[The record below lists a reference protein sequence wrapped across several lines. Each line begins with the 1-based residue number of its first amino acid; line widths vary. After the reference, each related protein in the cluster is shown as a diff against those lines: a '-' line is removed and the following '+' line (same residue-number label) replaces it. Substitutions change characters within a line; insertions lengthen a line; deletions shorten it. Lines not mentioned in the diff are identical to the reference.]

1 MHGLREYPT
10 TTDQAGPSTRCS
22 FSERQFL
29 HGADCVERD
38 RLTDRRVAS
47 YVLKLVGL
55 AILVLLLGVLGV
67 IVFSGV
73 WVRVGFLTAIFTVFG
88 ILFVLG
94 WIQGSK
100 ERRKRM

>member
-1 MHGLREYPT
+1 MGSGEYPT
-10 TTDQAGPSTRCS
+10 TTARAGPSTPRS
-22 FSERQFL
+22 ISERQFL

-94 WIQGSK
+94 WVQDSK